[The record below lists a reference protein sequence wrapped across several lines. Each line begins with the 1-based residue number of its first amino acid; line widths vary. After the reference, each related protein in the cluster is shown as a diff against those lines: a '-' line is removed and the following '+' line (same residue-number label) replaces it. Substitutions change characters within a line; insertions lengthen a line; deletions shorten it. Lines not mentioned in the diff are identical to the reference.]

1 MRSFYSLYPSVS
13 MIYNVVA
20 FYVVHYKVSKICSLS
35 YFCWCTS
42 NQLCRLI
49 LGVIWHFLC
58 VWLFHNIIK
67 QMGRSNKSTFK
78 MRWKYCLLSFTKHQK
93 LFYFTILEI
102 ILKSLI
108 IFDSFNF
115 QCQSTCVYSFIFE
128 NKSELD
134 FLVSS
139 IIDVRTHGIANS
151 PKHKSWT

>member
-1 MRSFYSLYPSVS
+1 MLFTTRFPKYVHSVIFVDVHLTNS
-13 MIYNVVA
+13 VDLSWVWYDT
-20 FYVVHYKVSKICSLS
+20 FYVSD
-35 YFCWCTS
+35 YF
-42 NQLCRLI
+42 
-49 LGVIWHFLC
+49 
-58 VWLFHNIIK
+58 IIK

-115 QCQSTCVYSFIFE
+115 QCQSTCVYSLIFE

-139 IIDVRTHGIANS
+139 IIDVRTHGIAKS